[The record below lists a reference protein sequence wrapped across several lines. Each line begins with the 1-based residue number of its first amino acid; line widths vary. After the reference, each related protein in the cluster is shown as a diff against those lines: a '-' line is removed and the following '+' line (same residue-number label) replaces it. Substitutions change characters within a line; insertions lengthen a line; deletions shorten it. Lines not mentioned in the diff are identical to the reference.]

1 MKPDPGA
8 APPLP
13 KTWRRSLESVVLPLE
28 VGPAMAMTRRLG
40 GLEGSGSLGA
50 GFLGA
55 GLGAG
60 ALGAGGLVGDTGGDG
75 PDDIDIVSDPDD

>member
-1 MKPDPGA
+1 M
-8 APPLP
+8 
-13 KTWRRSLESVVLPLE
+13 ESVVLPLE

-55 GLGAG
+55 SLGAG
-60 ALGAGGLVGDTGGDG
+60 ALGAGVLGAGGLGAGGLVGDTGGDG